1 MPDGPGQPMSPPA
14 TMTLHGP
21 GSDRRWTTR
30 LRERD
35 HAAAID
41 GDAVRHDA
49 TTAWRERGASAT
61 RRPAATERDAAAELP
76 AAAGPA
82 DWRPP
87 QHDSGRNASLVF
99 GVIILLV
106 GLWFFATQT
115 LGIDLPRLDWG
126 QLWPIVLIAIGALIV
141 LNAMQRRTR

>member
-1 MPDGPGQPMSPPA
+1 M
-14 TMTLHGP
+14 
-21 GSDRRWTTR
+21 
-30 LRERD
+30 
-35 HAAAID
+35 
-41 GDAVRHDA
+41 
-49 TTAWRERGASAT
+49 
-61 RRPAATERDAAAELP
+61 
-76 AAAGPA
+76 
-82 DWRPP
+82 
-87 QHDSGRNASLVF
+87 F

>member
-1 MPDGPGQPMSPPA
+1 MDDQTSRTETTPPPSTAIPSGTTTQPP
-14 TMTLHGP
+14 
-21 GSDRRWTTR
+21 
-30 LRERD
+30 
-35 HAAAID
+35 
-41 GDAVRHDA
+41 
-49 TTAWRERGASAT
+49 GASAAPAPQEAPPLSNATPPPNSPPQPT
-61 RRPAATERDAAAELP
+61 RPE
-76 AAAGPA
+76 
-82 DWRPP
+82 WRPP
-87 QHDSGRNASLVF
+87 QHDSGRNASVVF

>member
-1 MPDGPGQPMSPPA
+1 MPPLNSPP
-14 TMTLHGP
+14 P
-21 GSDRRWTTR
+21 
-30 LRERD
+30 
-35 HAAAID
+35 
-41 GDAVRHDA
+41 
-49 TTAWRERGASAT
+49 
-61 RRPAATERDAAAELP
+61 PAQP
-76 AAAGPA
+76 

-87 QHDSGRNASLVF
+87 RHDSGRNASLVF

-115 LGIDLPRLDWG
+115 LGLDLPRLDWD